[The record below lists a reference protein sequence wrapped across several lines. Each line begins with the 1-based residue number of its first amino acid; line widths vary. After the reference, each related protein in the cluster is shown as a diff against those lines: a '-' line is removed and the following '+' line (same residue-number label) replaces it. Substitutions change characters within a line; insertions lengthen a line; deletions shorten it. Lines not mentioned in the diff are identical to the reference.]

1 MMGSDLSVVN
11 AARVSFSK
19 TSDWEYD
26 DVESVDPDERSIS
39 YYKQPIGLKT
49 ADERLIKFLAEHN
62 HWTPFGHAS
71 LSFHIKAPIFVARQL
86 VKHTVGLVWN
96 EVSRRYVDSEP
107 EFYFPEKWRKKNPD
121 KKQGS
126 YENEFVDLQ
135 FAENLD
141 VKSVVETTKT
151 LYKGMLDMG
160 VCAEQARMVL
170 PQNMLTEWYW
180 SGTLYAFARV
190 CNLRC
195 KPDTQK
201 ETRDVADQIS
211 AIAAKHFPVSWKY
224 LRTSSK
230 LDMSEEIIKLKNLL
244 KEANKGAE
252 INAKINQSL
261 VSKIIDLEKQIKS
274 A

>member
-1 MMGSDLSVVN
+1 MGTDLSVVN

-19 TSDWEYD
+19 TSDWEYEEI
-26 DVESVDPDERSIS
+26 ESVDPDERSIS
-39 YYKQPIGLKT
+39 YCKQPVGLKH

-126 YENEFVDLQ
+126 YENEFVDLS
-135 FAENLD
+135 FAEDLQ
-141 VKSVVETTKT
+141 VKNTIENTKE
-151 LYKGMLDMG
+151 LYNSLLKMG

-180 SGTLYAFARV
+180 SGSLYAFARV

-211 AIAAKHFPVSWKY
+211 KFASIHFPVSWKY
-224 LRTSSK
+224 IGTQ
-230 LDMSEEIIKLKNLL
+230 LK
-244 KEANKGAE
+244 
-252 INAKINQSL
+252 
-261 VSKIIDLEKQIKS
+261 
-274 A
+274 